1 MSPSGRDRDPALV
14 EAQVDVVVRALAEDL
29 GEAGDVT
36 SAATVPADLE
46 GAAEVV
52 ARADGVVA
60 GLALVREVFAQVDP
74 DVQVTAQ
81 VADGDGVVV
90 GDVVARV
97 SGRLRSL
104 LTGER
109 GALNLLCHLSGVA
122 TQTRRF
128 VDAVADTGVAVRDT
142 RKTTPG
148 LRLLEKAA
156 VAAGGGTNHRVGLF
170 DQLLVKDNHVL
181 AAGGAGAAA
190 RAAVAGA
197 GGRPVQVEVSRPDQL
212 DEVLDAG
219 VTEVLLDNFTV
230 DEVRAAVEHVGGR
243 ARLEASGNIDL
254 ETIRAYAAT
263 GVDQVATGSLTHSA
277 PWLDLAMDVRDVAR
291 GDA

>member
-1 MSPSGRDRDPALV
+1 MSPSGQDRDPALV
-14 EAQVDVVVRALAEDL
+14 EAQVDVVSRALAEDL

-36 SAATVPADLE
+36 SAATVSADAE
-46 GAAEVV
+46 GTAEVV
-52 ARADGVVA
+52 ARADGIVA
-60 GLALVREVFAQVDP
+60 GLRLVHEVFAQLDP
-74 DVQVTAQ
+74 AVQVEEV
-81 VADGDGVVV
+81 VADGDPVGS
-90 GDVVARV
+90 GDVVVRLA
-97 SGRLRSL
+97 GRLRSL

-109 GALNLLCHLSGVA
+109 VALNLLCHLSGVA

-128 VDAVADTGVAVRDT
+128 VDAVDGTGVAVRDT

-148 LRLLEKAA
+148 LRVLEKAA

-190 RAAVAGA
+190 RAAVEGA
-197 GGRPVQVEVSRPDQL
+197 GGRPVQVEVSHLDQL

-230 DEVRAAVEHVGGR
+230 DEVHEAVEHVGGR

-254 ETIRAYAAT
+254 GTIRAYAAT
-263 GVDQVATGSLTHSA
+263 GVDQIATGSLTHSA
-277 PWLDLAMDVRDVAR
+277 PWLDLAMDVREVSA
-291 GDA
+291 